1 MKPRTNE
8 GAVSMS
14 GCGDHWEGCS
24 FKMNGVLSVAGNWI
38 GLEIVI
44 RGEGSQPQ
52 NDEYVFFHLWF
63 LYIKSCVHI

>member
-1 MKPRTNE
+1 MRPRTNE
-8 GAVSMS
+8 RAVSMS

-44 RGEGSQPQ
+44 RGE
-52 NDEYVFFHLWF
+52 
-63 LYIKSCVHI
+63 